1 MLESSTNSIQPRVAA
16 RRTPRSFSLLHRDL
30 YHLLTRAPIALFL
43 LPCLACLPVVLVT
56 EWVPHGTVLNPWFAS
71 MDSFVQ
77 KRVVDLLLGT
87 FCAAVQLFT
96 VREMAMGRQ
105 VSTSDAV
112 RGGSQT
118 WGRLIVVQLWMWLR
132 VCLGF
137 VFLIVP
143 GIVLGI
149 CYVWAN
155 HVVVFEGLNG
165 NKALQRSTR
174 YWRGA
179 GWRLLPYSFGFG
191 LLYLPF
197 AVTPGILIPEAA
209 GVLLT
214 TLLRVPY
221 YGWVSLQMLFI
232 TLIYVD
238 LRAQV
243 DADAVPLAEALHAQM
258 TGTPAARSTPR
269 IWRVAALSTATLF
282 GALLIRVLCSFVPA
296 TMGELALERGDPAGA
311 AQAFERAAYWSPDD
325 DDVQSNLALALFA
338 SGRMPESEQHIR
350 IAIRLDGQNATYH
363 VILAR
368 VLAKGA
374 RPKQALAEIQMAR
387 KLGYP
392 DHTELT
398 RLSSELAEPPL
409 NPAPLPSGSK

>member
-1 MLESSTNSIQPRVAA
+1 M
-16 RRTPRSFSLLHRDL
+16 
-30 YHLLTRAPIALFL
+30 
-43 LPCLACLPVVLVT
+43 
-56 EWVPHGTVLNPWFAS
+56 
-71 MDSFVQ
+71 
-77 KRVVDLLLGT
+77 
-87 FCAAVQLFT
+87 
-96 VREMAMGRQ
+96 
-105 VSTSDAV
+105 
-112 RGGSQT
+112 
-118 WGRLIVVQLWMWLR
+118 
-132 VCLGF
+132 
-137 VFLIVP
+137 
-143 GIVLGI
+143 
-149 CYVWAN
+149 
-155 HVVVFEGLNG
+155 
-165 NKALQRSTR
+165 
-174 YWRGA
+174 
-179 GWRLLPYSFGFG
+179 
-191 LLYLPF
+191 
-197 AVTPGILIPEAA
+197 
-209 GVLLT
+209 
-214 TLLRVPY
+214 
-221 YGWVSLQMLFI
+221 
-232 TLIYVD
+232 
-238 LRAQV
+238 
-243 DADAVPLAEALHAQM
+243 
-258 TGTPAARSTPR
+258 
-269 IWRVAALSTATLF
+269 AALSTATLF